1 MAKKVKGLS
10 VETQQAIKAAVDAGL
25 KAGIIHAEATAKD
38 AYKATERRLY
48 AYPDL
53 VSKIVDDKER
63 LDEWQTH
70 GAPGRSQSIVR
81 YSKSSVRV
89 DPDEMLEGMIQDLRA
104 RIEIDEYEIATLDK
118 ALSSI
123 SGDSYY
129 LSVKGKYLD
138 NMDDETIAE
147 AIHCDASTVRRNR
160 GRLVRRLA
168 VKLYGAGAV

>member
-1 MAKKVKGLS
+1 MAKKSNGIS
-10 VETQQAIKAAVDAGL
+10 AETQRAIKAAVNEGL

-53 VSKIVDDKER
+53 VAKIAEDKER
-63 LDEWQTH
+63 LEEWQTN
-70 GAPGRSQSIVR
+70 GTPGRSQSIVR

-104 RIEIDEYEIATLDK
+104 RIEMDEYEIATLDK

-123 SGDSYY
+123 SGDNYY

-138 NMDDETIAE
+138 NMDDEAIAE
-147 AIHCDASTVRRNR
+147 VIPCDASTVRRNR

-168 VKLYGAGAV
+168 VKLYGARAV